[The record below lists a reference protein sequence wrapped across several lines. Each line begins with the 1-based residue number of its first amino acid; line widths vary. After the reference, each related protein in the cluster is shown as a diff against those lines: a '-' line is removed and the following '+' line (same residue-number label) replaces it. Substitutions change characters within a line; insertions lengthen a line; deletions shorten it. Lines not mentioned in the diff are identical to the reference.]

1 MSVLFRGGK
10 LDGGVDL
17 VDVKKALK
25 KRITEEEEVS
35 GVDVVAVVGCL
46 WRLGGVV

>member
-25 KRITEEEEVS
+25 KRKTEEEEVS